1 MFCSFGILFE
11 KHCEEGDARLGT
23 QQRLQAMSDTVQAA
37 VIDWLAQHPGAT
49 AEERIRL
56 DLGNITYTVLLRAL
70 CCDLE

>member
-1 MFCSFGILFE
+1 
-11 KHCEEGDARLGT
+11 
-23 QQRLQAMSDTVQAA
+23 MSDTVQAA
-37 VIDWLAQHPGAT
+37 VIDWLAQHPRAT